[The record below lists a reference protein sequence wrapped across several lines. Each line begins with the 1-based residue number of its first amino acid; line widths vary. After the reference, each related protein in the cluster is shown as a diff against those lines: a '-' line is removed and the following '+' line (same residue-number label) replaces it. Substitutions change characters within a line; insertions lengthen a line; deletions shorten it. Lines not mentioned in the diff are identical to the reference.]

1 MAKSNPAERRR
12 AKPKIRRQESWR
24 YVRIQ
29 ESWRRPR
36 GKSSRM
42 RIARR
47 GWPSSPAVGYKGQ
60 REYRGLH
67 PSGLREVIVHRPE
80 ELEGLSPERQAVRVA
95 ATVGERKRVAIADHA
110 QRLGLRILNPR
121 RLETAEA
128 QAEVPT
134 EETEATE
141 ASDQPRT
148 EEEAGESEKPDEV
161 SRE

>member
-1 MAKSNPAERRR
+1 MSESRKARRARR
-12 AKPKIRRQESWR
+12 AKPRIRRQESWR
-24 YVRIQ
+24 YIRVS

-47 GWPSSPAVGYKGQ
+47 GWPPSPAVGRRGR

-67 PSGLREVIVHRPE
+67 PSGLREVLVHRPE

-95 ATVGERKRVAIADHA
+95 ATVSERKRIMIADQA

-121 RLETAEA
+121 RTGAAEA
-128 QAEVPT
+128 KAEVSAA
-134 EETEATE
+134 EAVEAAEQPKVEE
-141 ASDQPRT
+141 AS
-148 EEEAGESEKPDEV
+148 ESSEV
-161 SRE
+161 KRE